1 MLDSLRLHRGRPD
14 DEQLAALVA
23 VLRARETAPSATA
36 APAAPARWRPDG
48 FADPRAWRAAG
59 PTMP

>member
-36 APAAPARWRPDG
+36 ALG
-48 FADPRAWRAAG
+48 RA
-59 PTMP
+59 